1 MTATPAAFADDRGTV
16 GDIGPALYT
25 DVLQPGSGCALLV
38 PAALCYATQDR
49 EIPDDDDDVDND
61 CDCMVVSP
69 AGDDYDLSRNSTHP
83 PPPPPR
89 SPRRFVG
96 FQRAFE
102 MASEYNRE
110 LKDYS
115 IVATAW
121 LAKLQSEP
129 PRAVAMR
136 MLQEDIEA
144 FLLEVTTFM
153 STTHDM
159 FIDLPPEPIDYT
171 ELSCSWGSQVTRFR
185 QGFQIVKD
193 ALDSE
198 EG

>member
-1 MTATPAAFADDRGTV
+1 MP
-16 GDIGPALYT
+16 
-25 DVLQPGSGCALLV
+25 V
-38 PAALCYATQDR
+38 PAALCDATQDR
-49 EIPDDDDDVDND
+49 EITDDVFD
-61 CDCMVVSP
+61 
-69 AGDDYDLSRNSTHP
+69 
-83 PPPPPR
+83 
-89 SPRRFVG
+89 
-96 FQRAFE
+96 RAFE

-129 PRAVAMR
+129 PRALAMR
-136 MLQEDIEA
+136 MLREDLEA

-153 STTHDM
+153 STTHEM
-159 FIDLPPEPIDYT
+159 LIVLPPEPIDYT
-171 ELSCSWGSQVTRFR
+171 ELRCSWGSQVTRLRERFNM
-185 QGFQIVKD
+185 FKDDD

>member
-1 MTATPAAFADDRGTV
+1 
-16 GDIGPALYT
+16 
-25 DVLQPGSGCALLV
+25 
-38 PAALCYATQDR
+38 
-49 EIPDDDDDVDND
+49 
-61 CDCMVVSP
+61 
-69 AGDDYDLSRNSTHP
+69 
-83 PPPPPR
+83 
-89 SPRRFVG
+89 
-96 FQRAFE
+96 
-102 MASEYNRE
+102 MARDYNRE

-121 LAKLQSEP
+121 LAKLQSEFA
-129 PRAVAMR
+129 RSLTMR
-136 MLQEDIEA
+136 MLQKDLED

-159 FIDLPPEPIDYT
+159 FIDLPPSPIDYT

-185 QGFQIVKD
+185 QEFQNFKD